1 MATIQELQEQLAA
14 AEAALAEKDAEIR
27 NQAAQLQAHDAKD
40 IGWLIIA
47 PNPLYDGEVLGIPFR
62 AGLAF
67 IPANQRV
74 PAVEIEPM
82 KESQLA
88 AYPEEE
94 RAAIRKR
101 EAIPTAER
109 AARRLATD
117 FGYAVE
123 FFDLSRKSERESI
136 MAERQEQR
144 KLAELSVQEAAKIA
158 KLSIG
163 G

>member
-1 MATIQELQEQLAA
+1 MATLEQQIAEL
-14 AEAALAEKDAEIR
+14 EAALAEKDQKIQE
-27 NQAAQLQAHDAKD
+27 QASQLKAHDAKD

-109 AARRLATD
+109 AARRLAAD
-117 FGYAVE
+117 FGYQVE

-144 KLAELSVQEAAKIA
+144 KLAEIATAEARKVAQLA
-158 KLSIG
+158 R
-163 G
+163 